1 MAYIS
6 ARELQNLRNQRLAEE
21 RQAAHQRFMEG
32 RTHFIESNPGAVS
45 RQERA
50 AVTNWQHQQGL
61 TGRETALQAHELA
74 MLQEKNAGELAIQQ
88 EKTVGMREQGKA
100 AAEANNRAVWD
111 LQIARDNNQSAL
123 EKTKLELE
131 SQERQQSA
139 GLLTQKELAMA
150 GQEAEREKNRA
161 QFGYFD
167 EKGNYVAGSQVNAE
181 GERGDASVK
190 VAKETGTAQVAVAKE
205 AGAAQVAAA
214 KEAARQRAEVANAKT
229 RQDIVNKILAGK
241 YQGMS
246 LQQWNRMTEEERQA
260 WLNEQVQN

>member
-61 TGRETALQAHELA
+61 TGRETALQAHELE
-74 MLQEKNAGELAIQQ
+74 MLKEKNAGELAIQR
-88 EKTVGMREQGKA
+88 EKTVGMREQGLSA
-100 AAEANNRAVWD
+100 ARENNRGLWD
-111 LQIARDNNQSAL
+111 LQIARDNNQSAI

-131 SQERQQSA
+131 SQEKQQQA
-139 GLLTQKELAMA
+139 GLLTQQEIAMA
-150 GQEAEREKNRA
+150 GQEAEREKSRA

-181 GERGDASVK
+181 GERGDASVRVAEIQSQGAVE
-190 VAKETGTAQVAVAKE
+190 VAKETG
-205 AGAAQVAAA
+205 AAQVEAA

-241 YQGMS
+241 YQGML
-246 LQQWNRMTEEERQA
+246 LQQWNRMSEEERQA